1 MSEDLRL
8 GHDGS
13 MHMMAVEMFAG
24 ALATTRRQ
32 RSWACHPPPSEK
44 SSVSCKKNGVMND
57 LDLVKSCFLGF

>member
-8 GHDGS
+8 GYDGS
-13 MHMMAVEMFAG
+13 MRLMAVEMFAG

-44 SSVSCKKNGVMND
+44 PSVSCKKIGVMND
-57 LDLVKSCFLGF
+57 LGLAKSCFFGF